1 MIRHIVLWKFLDKA
15 EEADKT
21 ANLRKARMMLMGL
34 KEKIPEIKSFEVGIV
49 QQITDQSYD
58 LALDST
64 FESIKSLEAYQRHP
78 AHLQV
83 AHFLRKVQ
91 ASKAVADF
99 ET

>member
-15 EEADKT
+15 EGAEKV

-49 QQITDQSYD
+49 LPTTDQSYD

-64 FESIKSLEAYQRHP
+64 FESIKALEAYQRHP

-83 AHFLRKVQ
+83 VHFLRKVQ
-91 ASKAVADF
+91 VSKAVADF
-99 ET
+99 EI